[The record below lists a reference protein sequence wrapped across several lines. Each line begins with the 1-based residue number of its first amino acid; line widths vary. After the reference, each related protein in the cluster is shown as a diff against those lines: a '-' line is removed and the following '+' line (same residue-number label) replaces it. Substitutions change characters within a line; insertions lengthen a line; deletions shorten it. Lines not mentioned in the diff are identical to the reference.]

1 MNGLR
6 STPRCSGAGSAMP
19 PSAGWRASSPS
30 QGYDRLEFSPAECG
44 RDFPRPRRPH
54 VRDEERAMLR
64 RVAAEMSADRPE
76 RGAET
81 TASTTPVPSDG
92 AAPGGH
98 DAAEPPPG
106 DGRSRLYRD

>member
-6 STPRCSGAGSAMP
+6 STPISPGAVGAGATVP
-19 PSAGWRASSPS
+19 LPR
-30 QGYDRLEFSPAECG
+30 GYDRLEFSPAECS

-64 RVAAEMSADRPE
+64 RVAAEMSADSPD
-76 RGAET
+76 RG
-81 TASTTPVPSDG
+81 V
-92 AAPGGH
+92 APGGA